1 MKKITLII
9 LILIFSIFTIN
20 LVGADNNKC
29 QNIQS
34 LSIEDIGKCLTDLGG
49 ALDASQKATA
59 PLQSQLNN
67 LATQLKGIEQ
77 RVSFLE
83 NDLATKRKFI
93 DNGYKE
99 LEKQKGIFNQTVRDY
114 YIKNSFFS
122 PILVFISSVDA
133 SNITKILAYQKK
145 GADQDKLIIT
155 NIALKLTDLEDRKA
169 KLEEEERGLSVVKNK
184 LAKEKVDIEKVVNG
198 ALAYQS
204 TLSSQIAA
212 LSAKQQDILN
222 QRLGDLNIPRSA
234 GTSAR
239 GCTDD
244 RGVDPG
250 FSPRLAFFTYGA
262 PHRNGLNQ
270 YGAFGRAKDGQNEE
284 QILSAYY
291 PNMSLKKDYDRG
303 AQINVDGYG
312 NFSIEEY
319 TKRIYEVPESWGDQ
333 GGMAALKAQA
343 VAARTYALNS
353 QQRNGH
359 ICTTEACQ
367 VFHQEPKTGKWAEAV
382 NATAGWVLMDGG
394 SPGFTQ
400 YASTHG
406 GYILN
411 LGKFDGRVGNPTNFS
426 ELNDRA
432 YDKES
437 PWFYCDWGARGDKK
451 TAWLRPEEVADI
463 ANVLLLV
470 QKDSGIKEHLYQP
483 DKPNPAGTDTWD
495 PGRVKQELSNR
506 GGTPF
511 NSISSTSVDW
521 DKGSGKT
528 TNVTISGDGGT
539 VSFSGS
545 DFKTYFNL
553 RAPANIQIVGPLFNI
568 EH

>member
-1 MKKITLII
+1 MKKLFKTIIPIIIIFFVSFFLITKVVYSDELDD
-9 LILIFSIFTIN
+9 IN
-20 LVGADNNKC
+20 KKLADL
-29 QNIQS
+29 Q
-34 LSIEDIGKCLTDLGG
+34 G
-49 ALDASQKATA
+49 ALSSSQKATA
-59 PLQSQLNN
+59 PLQSQLTSLKGQ
-67 LATQLKGIEQ
+67 LAGIEQ
-77 RVSFLE
+77 KVTAIE
-83 NDLATKRKFI
+83 NDLAAKRKFI
-93 DNGYKE
+93 DAGYKE

-114 YIKNSFFS
+114 YIKNYMFS

-133 SNITKILAYQKK
+133 SNITKIIAYQKK

-155 NIALKLTDLEDRKA
+155 NIAIKISDLEERKA
-169 KLEEEERGLSVVKNK
+169 KLEDEESRLASIKEK
-184 LAKEKVDIEKVVNG
+184 LANEKVEIEKVVNG

-204 TLSSQIAA
+204 SLSGQIAE
-212 LSAKQQDILN
+212 LSAKQQSILS
-222 QRLGDLNIPRSA
+222 QRLGALNIPRSA

-270 YGAFGRAKDGQNEE
+270 YGAFGRAKEGQNEE

-291 PNMSLKKDYDRG
+291 PNMSLKKDYDQG
-303 AQINVDGYG
+303 TQINVDGYG
-312 NFSIEEY
+312 SFSIEDY

-406 GYILN
+406 GYISN
-411 LGKFDGRVGNPTNFS
+411 LSKFDGRVGNPASFS
-426 ELNDRA
+426 ELNERA

-451 TAWLRPEEVADI
+451 TAWLNPSEVADI
-463 ANVLLLV
+463 ANVLMLASR
-470 QKDSGIKEHLYQP
+470 DSGTTEHLYQP

-495 PGRVKQELSNR
+495 PQRVKQELSSR
-506 GGTPF
+506 GGSPF
-511 NSISSTSVDW
+511 NSVSDISVSW
-521 DKGSGKT
+521 DNGSGKT
-528 TNVTISGDGGT
+528 TQVTVNGDAG
-539 VSFSGS
+539 SQNFSGS

-553 RAPANIQIVGPLFNI
+553 RAPANIQIVGPLFNV
-568 EH
+568 EKR